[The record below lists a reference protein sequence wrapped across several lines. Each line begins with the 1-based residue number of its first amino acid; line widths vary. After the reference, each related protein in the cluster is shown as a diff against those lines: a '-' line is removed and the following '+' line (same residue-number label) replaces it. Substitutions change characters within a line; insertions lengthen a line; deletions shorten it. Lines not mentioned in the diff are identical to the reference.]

1 MMKLWT
7 KILDR
12 FTRCCSTECRLS
24 IISLYFAKSIA
35 SIILKFPFIILPG
48 PCRMVIIGP
57 WGLCILFCSSS
68 GHRDAVVLGDY
79 FFLEKSFIFRF
90 NLFIQ
95 LINYVSRFI
104 GSWHSSSRVMIL
116 GLTFLLSQYFLPYI
130 MIQFNLKI
138 NQLLIIDRLRSA
150 EKYVRWLFPSYGMK

>member
-1 MMKLWT
+1 MQT
-7 KILDR
+7 FHYFIVFR
-12 FTRCCSTECRLS
+12 QIYSVYNFEIPVYNPSGSLS
-24 IISLYFAKSIA
+24 NGDNRS
-35 SIILKFPFIILPG
+35 
-48 PCRMVIIGP
+48 M
-57 WGLCILFCSSS
+57 GLMYSFCSSS